1 MNSPSTQFPHSVI
14 PRPEHSISRASIS
27 PNALKVLY
35 RLKEAGY
42 QAFLVGG
49 AVRDLLLGL
58 RPKDFDVATDA
69 LPEDVRRLFRNC
81 RLIGRRFRLAH
92 VHFGSEI
99 IEVATFRAAAAP
111 EREDLPEDAADGAPE
126 EAPEGALEGG
136 EESGDYIEPVRVEP
150 ARIEPVQA
158 ADSEHRAFDITG
170 RILRDNMYGSI
181 EEDVWRRD
189 FAANGLYYNI
199 ADLSIWDFVDG
210 VSDVKARRL
219 KLIGDP
225 ETRYRE
231 DPVRMLRAVR
241 FAAKLGFTIDP
252 ETEAPIRRLGYLLD
266 GVPPA
271 RLFDEVL
278 KLFLSG
284 YGARSFELLQ
294 KYGLFEHLFP
304 LSAAA
309 FELPPYAYA
318 REMLE
323 RGLANTDARVV
334 ADKPVTPTFLFAIL
348 LWSAVLRELNE
359 RAAGPA
365 PDLALLMQ
373 ACDAR
378 AEGAAS
384 PGLDSAPLRGA
395 DARAADA
402 ATALHPPQ
410 RRQGAAACCSIRVFA
425 RPTISCCC
433 GRRSASPIR
442 SSRSGGRGFKCCRRK
457 RGSRSSRPDPRS
469 RRCRRMAGP
478 RPRAGGADG
487 VVEAELRAAER
498 GTAPSEPDRGAVL
511 RAFWRPAYVAIGSN
525 LDQPRERVA
534 EAMAHLAVL
543 PDTRLEARSSTYRA
557 RPMGPQDQPDFV
569 NAAAGLLTRKSPH
582 EMLDA
587 LLDIERAHGADTRP
601 AMGAAGDRSGSRV
614 DGRDPR
620 R

>member
-1 MNSPSTQFPHSVI
+1 MNSPSTQFPHTVI

-58 RPKDFDVATDA
+58 KPKDFDVATDA

-111 EREDLPEDAADGAPE
+111 EREDLPDDAV
-126 EAPEGALEGG
+126 EGASEGASEDG
-136 EESGDYIEPVRVEP
+136 TEDTSAEVEQVDADIEF
-150 ARIEPVQA
+150 VQS
-158 ADSEHRAFDITG
+158 ADSEHRAFDTTG
-170 RILRDNMYGSI
+170 RILRDNIYGSI

-210 VSDVKARRL
+210 VSDVKVRRL

-241 FAAKLGFTIDP
+241 FAAKLGFSIEAD
-252 ETEAPIRRLGYLLD
+252 TEAPIRRLGYLLD

-284 YGARSFELLQ
+284 YGAKSFELLQ

-365 PDLALLMQ
+365 PDLAQLMQ
-373 ACDAR
+373 ACDA
-378 AEGAAS
+378 
-384 PGLDSAPLRGA
+384 
-395 DARAADA
+395 
-402 ATALHPPQ
+402 
-410 RRQGAAACCSIRVFA
+410 
-425 RPTISCCC
+425 
-433 GRRSASPIR
+433 
-442 SSRSGGRGFKCCRRK
+442 
-457 RGSRSSRPDPRS
+457 
-469 RRCRRMAGP
+469 
-478 RPRAGGADG
+478 
-487 VVEAELRAAER
+487 
-498 GTAPSEPDRGAVL
+498 VL
-511 RAFWRPAYVAIGSN
+511 RAQQSRVAIPRRFAVPMRE
-525 LDQPRERVA
+525 LLMLQPRFNRRSGIKALSLLQHPRFRAAYDFLLLRAEVGVADTELAEWWTRIQVLPQEERVA
-534 EAMAHLAVL
+534 LVQARPQEPSSAADGGVPPAG
-543 PDTRLEARSSTYRA
+543 RRRRRRRRGGAARS
-557 RPMGPQDQPDFV
+557 
-569 NAAAGLLTRKSPH
+569 
-582 EMLDA
+582 
-587 LLDIERAHGADTRP
+587 
-601 AMGAAGDRSGSRV
+601 
-614 DGRDPR
+614 
-620 R
+620 

>member
-1 MNSPSTQFPHSVI
+1 MILGRLNPRGLVVYGPIFWTQAEPAFLNSPSTQFPHSVI

-58 RPKDFDVATDA
+58 KPKDFDVATDA

-111 EREDLPEDAADGAPE
+111 EREDLPEEAAEGAPE
-126 EAPEGALEGG
+126 GGSEEGTEDSSADAE
-136 EESGDYIEPVRVEP
+136 RVDADVEF
-150 ARIEPVQA
+150 VQP
-158 ADSEHRAFDITG
+158 ADSEHRAFDTTG
-170 RILRDNMYGSI
+170 RILRDNIYGSI

-210 VSDVKARRL
+210 VSDVRARRL

-241 FAAKLGFTIDP
+241 FAAKLGFTIEAD
-252 ETEAPIRRLGYLLD
+252 TEAPIRRLGYLLD

-284 YGARSFELLQ
+284 YGAKSFELLQ

-323 RGLANTDARVV
+323 LGLANTDARVV

-373 ACDAR
+373 ACDA
-378 AEGAAS
+378 
-384 PGLDSAPLRGA
+384 
-395 DARAADA
+395 
-402 ATALHPPQ
+402 
-410 RRQGAAACCSIRVFA
+410 
-425 RPTISCCC
+425 
-433 GRRSASPIR
+433 
-442 SSRSGGRGFKCCRRK
+442 
-457 RGSRSSRPDPRS
+457 
-469 RRCRRMAGP
+469 
-478 RPRAGGADG
+478 
-487 VVEAELRAAER
+487 
-498 GTAPSEPDRGAVL
+498 VL
-511 RAFWRPAYVAIGSN
+511 RAQQPRVAIPRRFAVPMRE
-525 LDQPRERVA
+525 LLMLQPRFNRRSGVKALSLLQHPRFRAAYDFLLLRAQVGVADPELADWWTRIQVLPQEERVA
-534 EAMAHLAVL
+534 LVQ
-543 PDTRLEARSSTYRA
+543 A
-557 RPMGPQDQPDFV
+557 RPQEASTAPDGSIPP
-569 NAAAGLLTRKSPH
+569 AGR
-582 EMLDA
+582 
-587 LLDIERAHGADTRP
+587 RRRRRRRGGAS
-601 AMGAAGDRSGSRV
+601 RS
-614 DGRDPR
+614 
-620 R
+620 

>member
-1 MNSPSTQFPHSVI
+1 
-14 PRPEHSISRASIS
+14 
-27 PNALKVLY
+27 VLY
-35 RLKEAGY
+35 RLKEGGY

-126 EAPEGALEGG
+126 EAALDAG
-136 EESGDYIEPVRVEP
+136 EEAGDYIEPVRVEP
-150 ARIEPVQA
+150 VRTEPAQA

-241 FAAKLGFTIDP
+241 FAAKLGFSIDAD
-252 ETEAPIRRLGYLLD
+252 TEAPIRKLGYLLD

-323 RGLANTDARVV
+323 RGLGNTDARVV

-373 ACDAR
+373 ACDAVLKAQQARISIPRRFAVPMRELLMLQPRFTRRSGVKALNLLQHPRFRAAYDFLLLR
-378 AEGAAS
+378 AEVGV
-384 PGLDSAPLRGA
+384 A
-395 DARAADA
+395 DKELAEWWTRIQV
-402 ATALHPPQ
+402 LPQ
-410 RRQGAAACCSIRVFA
+410 
-425 RPTISCCC
+425 
-433 GRRSASPIR
+433 
-442 SSRSGGRGFKCCRRK
+442 
-457 RGSRSSRPDPRS
+457 
-469 RRCRRMAGP
+469 
-478 RPRAGGADG
+478 
-487 VVEAELRAAER
+487 E
-498 GTAPSEPDRGAVL
+498 
-511 RAFWRPAYVAIGSN
+511 
-525 LDQPRERVA
+525 ERVA
-534 EAMAHLAVL
+534 LVQ
-543 PDTRLEARSSTYRA
+543 A
-557 RPMGPQDQPDFV
+557 RPPEPPLSAD
-569 NAAAGLLTRKSPH
+569 
-582 EMLDA
+582 
-587 LLDIERAHGADTRP
+587 GAP
-601 AMGAAGDRSGSRV
+601 APPGRRRRRRRRGGASR
-614 DGRDPR
+614 G
-620 R
+620 